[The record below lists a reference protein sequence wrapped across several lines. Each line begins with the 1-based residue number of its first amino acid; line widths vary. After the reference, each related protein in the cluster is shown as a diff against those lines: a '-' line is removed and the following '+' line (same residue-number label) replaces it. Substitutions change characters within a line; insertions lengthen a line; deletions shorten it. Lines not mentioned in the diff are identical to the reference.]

1 MKTFF
6 TWLCFLALA
15 ITSVVGVLNTA
26 AQCGLDNNFDPD
38 GVFDMLALV
47 CGVVL
52 TSTIVALTFN
62 NSKAGKLVTMT
73 IIAGLSWLIWPVI
86 VIKFIGWIV
95 VFPIMLAVTAVFV
108 IPFMVLIL
116 GSAVSGWFKR

>member
-1 MKTFF
+1 MKAFF
-6 TWLCFLALA
+6 TWLCFLLLA

-73 IIAGLSWLIWPVI
+73 IIAGLSWLVWPVI
-86 VIKFIGWIV
+86 VIKLIGWIV

>member
-26 AQCGLDNNFDPD
+26 EQYGLDHSFDPD
-38 GVFDMLALV
+38 GFFDMLALV

-52 TSTIVALTFN
+52 TSTIVALIFK

-86 VIKFIGWIV
+86 VMKFVGWIV
-95 VFPIMLAVTAVFV
+95 VFPLMLAAAAVFV
-108 IPFMVLIL
+108 IPFMALI
-116 GSAVSGWFKR
+116 